1 MLSNAAQAIEG
12 AGKILLKTECEEGW
26 LKVTVQDTGKG
37 IPAEVL
43 PRIFDPFFTTKP
55 VGQGTGLGLSISYQI
70 VQQHGG
76 DIRVTSQ
83 PGKGT
88 RFTVRL
94 PLTPPAVQAPGNPP
108 APPASQVEAA

>member
-1 MLSNAAQAIEG
+1 
-12 AGKILLKTECEEGW
+12 
-26 LKVTVQDTGKG
+26 
-37 IPAEVL
+37 
-43 PRIFDPFFTTKP
+43 

-94 PLTPPAVQAPGNPP
+94 PL
-108 APPASQVEAA
+108 AARVPQENAA